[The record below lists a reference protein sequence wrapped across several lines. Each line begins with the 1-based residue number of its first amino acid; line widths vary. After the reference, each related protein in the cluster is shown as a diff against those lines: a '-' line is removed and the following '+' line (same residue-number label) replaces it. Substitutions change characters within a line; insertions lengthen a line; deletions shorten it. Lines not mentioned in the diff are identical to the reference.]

1 MAKHYTPEEP
11 TPVFAVT
18 FVSNRKGIVPEP
30 KDSTKPTGID
40 NTVEIAKLK
49 EEIKKLDEYISD
61 IAFSDS
67 AFAGKEKARKEKS
80 DLELKLAGLNLTSN
94 NNKSKVLDTEYLVY
108 SNVEIQPTSSSDLS
122 IQSSWFLRDAEVEVT
137 RDWPICKAKLII
149 TCKLNDD
156 GSIPSLK
163 EIEQGFNYQLSP
175 KKGDSTGKQ
184 VEYSLLPRGR
194 FLGVDDE
201 VRIYAGYK
209 SNTCVSMDDLG
220 QYPFKFNYFKTDNK
234 QELTKDQVK
243 TVTNYETILKDLDK
257 IADISVDT
265 PFRAKNSKDLDKIK
279 QVLTNI
285 NGEFVVAPEVGRA
298 KLVPFAVEFKL
309 SERKT
314 NLVITDDNSFKAFIN
329 NAKGQLE
336 LLISK
341 YQLFNKVAIGEYDS
355 KKPLAPIF
363 WGFIDSVDFIGN
375 ISAGVQIIYNLR
387 DRSRILA
394 DTKIIT
400 IPFLNAGSDEKGAFE
415 GLRHKTIEG
424 VYRASNGGI
433 YLDNSYTSATS
444 SQWRENFNPG
454 SIITLWDN
462 AYKDSKDPK
471 KGRVSDQVKSI
482 QENTNALAEERI
494 KFAAAIENPARW
506 VIANSFLQNEAN
518 SYDPLFHIW
527 TLQPP
532 LVAGSGP
539 TTMQIINKSPFEI
552 LSYLANTEVMPI
564 DFFCSHVN
572 GHFMFAPRILDTTG
586 LTDEERGNRLY
597 FFFDCFDKVPESRSL
612 IKDIRVTT
620 STIGVYNRFTVSSA
634 DFNNPTNSSLKD
646 IVSVVDVASANTKN
660 KKIPIKQHIIVDPK
674 IKNAS
679 KELVG
684 TSTAAAAQALALT
697 TASTMARD
705 NVTVIMKVIGDS
717 SFYPGEAIR
726 VYNTVLHSNGVLT
739 FKNDGAQ
746 SLFLKTLYDEVQKI
760 KSQQIKQVGQQEKIV
775 TLDQALSNIRQ
786 VSGEET
792 SQVNDVLPMY
802 KIRAITH
809 SLKAGGNDAGY
820 TTKII
825 AIGDIL

>member
-1 MAKHYTPEEP
+1 MAKHYTAEQP
-11 TPVFAVT
+11 TPIFAVT
-18 FVSNRKGIVPEP
+18 YVSNRKGIVPDETQINIL
-30 KDSTKPTGID
+30 TKKQET
-40 NTVEIAKLK
+40 NKQEIIKTEAEIKKIEANLDDRDTINLDKLRTLKAKLK
-49 EEIKKLDEYISD
+49 
-61 IAFSDS
+61 
-67 AFAGKEKARKEKS
+67 
-80 DLELKLAGLNLTSN
+80 DLGGETEQPTASN
-94 NNKSKVLDTEYLVY
+94 VPDTEYLVY
-108 SNVEIQPTSSSDLS
+108 SNVEIQAISDTDLS
-122 IQSSWFLRDAEVEVT
+122 QQSNWFLRDAEVEVT
-137 RDWPICKAKLII
+137 RDWPICKAKLIV

-163 EIEQGFNYQLSP
+163 EIEQGFNYQLTP
-175 KKGDSTGKQ
+175 NKNDSTGKQ
-184 VEYSLLPRGR
+184 VNYTLLPNGR

-201 VRIYAGYK
+201 IRIYAGYK
-209 SNTCVSMDDLG
+209 SNTCVSMNDLG
-220 QYPFKFNYFKTDNK
+220 QYPFKFSYFKAEDK
-234 QELTKDQVK
+234 QQLTEQDIKN
-243 TVTNYETILKDLDK
+243 VTNYEIILKDLEE
-257 IADISVDT
+257 ISSINVEA
-265 PFRAKNSKDLDKIK
+265 PFRTQNNKDLDKIK
-279 QVLTNI
+279 QILINI
-285 NGEFVVAPEVGRA
+285 NGEFVVAPEAGRA
-298 KLVPFAVEFKL
+298 KLAPFAVEFKL

-314 NLVITDDNSFKAFIN
+314 NLVITDDSSFKTFIN
-329 NAKGQLE
+329 NVKGQLE

-341 YQLFNKVAIGEYDS
+341 YQLYNKITVGDYESD
-355 KKPLAPIF
+355 KPLAPIF

-375 ISAGVQIIYNLR
+375 SSAGIQIIYNLR

-400 IPFLNAGSDEKGAFE
+400 IPFLNVGSDEKGAFE

-433 YLDNSYTSATS
+433 YLDNSYTNATS
-444 SQWRENFNPG
+444 SQWRENFNAG

-471 KGRVSDQVKSI
+471 KGRVSDQIKTI

-494 KFAAAIENPARW
+494 RFAAAIENPARW
-506 VIANSFLQNEAN
+506 VIANSFLQNETN
-518 SYDPLFHIW
+518 PYDPLFHIW

-586 LTDEERGNRLY
+586 LTDQERGNRLY
-597 FFFDCFDKVPESRSL
+597 FFFDCFDRVPESRSL

-646 IVSVVDVASANTKN
+646 IVSVVDVASANTKS

-674 IKNAS
+674 IRNAS

-684 TSTAAAAQALALT
+684 TSTIAAAQALALT

-705 NVTVIMKVIGDS
+705 NITVIMKVIGDS

-726 VYNTVLHSNGVLT
+726 VYNTVLHNNGILT
-739 FKNDGAQ
+739 FKNNGAQ
-746 SLFLKTLYDEVQKI
+746 SLFLKTLYEEVQKI
-760 KSQQIKQVGQQEKIV
+760 KSQQIKQSGQQEKIV

-792 SQVNDVLPMY
+792 SQINDVLPMY

-809 SLKAGGNDAGY
+809 SLKASGNDAGY

>member
-1 MAKHYTPEEP
+1 
-11 TPVFAVT
+11 
-18 FVSNRKGIVPEP
+18 
-30 KDSTKPTGID
+30 
-40 NTVEIAKLK
+40 
-49 EEIKKLDEYISD
+49 
-61 IAFSDS
+61 
-67 AFAGKEKARKEKS
+67 
-80 DLELKLAGLNLTSN
+80 
-94 NNKSKVLDTEYLVY
+94 
-108 SNVEIQPTSSSDLS
+108 
-122 IQSSWFLRDAEVEVT
+122 
-137 RDWPICKAKLII
+137 
-149 TCKLNDD
+149 
-156 GSIPSLK
+156 
-163 EIEQGFNYQLSP
+163 
-175 KKGDSTGKQ
+175 
-184 VEYSLLPRGR
+184 
-194 FLGVDDE
+194 
-201 VRIYAGYK
+201 
-209 SNTCVSMDDLG
+209 
-220 QYPFKFNYFKTDNK
+220 
-234 QELTKDQVK
+234 
-243 TVTNYETILKDLDK
+243 
-257 IADISVDT
+257 
-265 PFRAKNSKDLDKIK
+265 
-279 QVLTNI
+279 
-285 NGEFVVAPEVGRA
+285 
-298 KLVPFAVEFKL
+298 
-309 SERKT
+309 
-314 NLVITDDNSFKAFIN
+314 
-329 NAKGQLE
+329 
-336 LLISK
+336 
-341 YQLFNKVAIGEYDS
+341 
-355 KKPLAPIF
+355 
-363 WGFIDSVDFIGN
+363 
-375 ISAGVQIIYNLR
+375 
-387 DRSRILA
+387 
-394 DTKIIT
+394 
-400 IPFLNAGSDEKGAFE
+400 
-415 GLRHKTIEG
+415 
-424 VYRASNGGI
+424 
-433 YLDNSYTSATS
+433 
-444 SQWRENFNPG
+444 
-454 SIITLWDN
+454 
-462 AYKDSKDPK
+462 
-471 KGRVSDQVKSI
+471 
-482 QENTNALAEERI
+482 
-494 KFAAAIENPARW
+494 
-506 VIANSFLQNEAN
+506 
-518 SYDPLFHIW
+518 
-527 TLQPP
+527 
-532 LVAGSGP
+532 
-539 TTMQIINKSPFEI
+539 MQIINKSPFEI

-646 IVSVVDVASANTKN
+646 IVSVVDVASANTKS

-726 VYNTVLHSNGVLT
+726 VYNTVLHSNGILT